1 MNHYELMVIF
11 SSNLTEDE
19 QKEQSLQV
27 HELLK
32 REKGELLLTDHWGK
46 RKLAYP
52 VKKQRQGYYDWIY
65 FQMEPGRIS
74 EIDRKLK
81 MSESILRFLC
91 LRMEKIQIERLNTEI
106 ARLSEAAASAEQAT
120 AAAEATPAPA
130 PAATEPE
137 PETEQQPAQ
146 EITPEP
152 NQG

>member
-11 SSNLTEDE
+11 SSTLTEDE
-19 QKEQSLQV
+19 QKEQSLQL

-81 MSESILRFLC
+81 MSESVLRFLC
-91 LRMEKIQIERLNTEI
+91 LRMEKIQIERLHTEI
-106 ARLSEAAASAEQAT
+106 ARRSEAAASAEQA
-120 AAAEATPAPA
+120 AVAAEVTPAPA
-130 PAATEPE
+130 PAASEPE
-137 PETEQQPAQ
+137 PEPEQQPAQ
-146 EITPEP
+146 EITPDQ